1 MGDITSISEVLYFDV
16 NSHIKNLWLI
26 LRLYLKYTIKIPLY
40 IRMQDDIDISS
51 ALLHVTLIMMLTQNT
66 IYLHRILL
74 TVIDNS

>member
-1 MGDITSISEVLYFDV
+1 MVDITSISEVLYFDV